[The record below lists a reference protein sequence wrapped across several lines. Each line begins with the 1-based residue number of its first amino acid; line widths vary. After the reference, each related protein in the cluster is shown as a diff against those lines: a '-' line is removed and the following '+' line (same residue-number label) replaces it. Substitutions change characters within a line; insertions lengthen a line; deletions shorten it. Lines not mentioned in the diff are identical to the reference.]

1 MHLKRKLTLFFV
13 GLISFMILFYYHDPG
28 GNVLIFCA
36 LAWGLAVYSQ
46 GGFKVYR
53 KDGGFWLLSLAMW
66 ITAGA
71 FTFYGDPGSMGAL
84 LLSFYTLGVYMT
96 DKKFHPLLYPLMLAY
111 SFGSFI
117 VRIFFVERWIPKR
130 KTNAQTPFNEAVTD
144 QMGFTMD
151 PGAES
156 DDSGRPEPAVSWFK
170 TWLLPIIIVLI
181 FLMVYMASSTMFS
194 EVLTK
199 LLPNLD
205 FTVLF
210 ALAIIGFILL
220 FNFMYILPIPW
231 LYTINEKV
239 LSWDKGSEMTADV
252 QQKRLHPYRA
262 AHQKGAIIT
271 LSLLIGLL
279 SLFLLVYGYE
289 LYQGI
294 HAARLSK
301 AIHEQVNSIIL
312 SIVMAVAVIMYYIR
326 PATQQQMGYNKG
338 QKSTARSAYNG
349 GEPALLHRLAYVWIM
364 LNILLVISAALHNA
378 AYIGRYGLTLLR
390 IGVYIFLILCIVG
403 LYFTYR
409 KIRDA
414 ASAAWLVAIMFKVFL
429 GTIVLNSIIN
439 WGAIITRY
447 NLTYMAHP
455 DLQYLRNLDYN
466 THVLVPSLLKDP
478 RYKNDTKLTEELQNK
493 LDWDASYTHKD
504 ILSVAWYYKY
514 VAWQSNRNKSE
525 WAPAK
530 TQ

>member
-13 GLISFMILFYYHDPG
+13 GLISFIILFYYHEPG
-28 GNVLIFCA
+28 GNVLIFCT

-46 GGFKVYR
+46 GGFKVYK

-66 ITAGA
+66 ITASA
-71 FTFYGDPGSMGAL
+71 YTFYGDPGSMLAL

-96 DKKFHPLLYPLMLAY
+96 DKKFHPLLYPLLLAY

-117 VRIFFVERWIPKR
+117 VRIFFVERWIPK
-130 KTNAQTPFNEAVTD
+130 KKPDSQTTHIEAETD
-144 QMGFTMD
+144 QMGFPID
-151 PGAES
+151 
-156 DDSGRPEPAVSWFK
+156 PAVEPGNTTSPQPAVTWFK
-170 TWLLPIIIVLI
+170 AWLLPIIIVLI

-210 ALAIIGFILL
+210 ALSIIGFFLL

-231 LYTINEKV
+231 LYTINVKV
-239 LSWDKGSEMTADV
+239 LGWEKGSEMTAAV
-252 QQKRLHPYRA
+252 QQKRLHPYGA

-326 PATQQQMGYNKG
+326 PETQQQNGYYKG
-338 QKSTARSAYNG
+338 QKSAARSACNG
-349 GEPALLHRLAYVWIM
+349 GEPALIHRLAYVWIV
-364 LNILLVISAALHNA
+364 LNILLVISAALHNV

-414 ASAAWLVAIMFKVFL
+414 ASAAWLAAIMFKVFL
-429 GTIVLNSIIN
+429 GTIVLNSVIN

-455 DLQYLRNLDYN
+455 DLQYLRYLDYN
-466 THVLVPSLLKDP
+466 THVLVPSLLNDP
-478 RYKNDTKLTEELQNK
+478 RYKNDPKLREELQNK
-493 LDWDASYTHKD
+493 LDWDISYTHKD
-504 ILSVAWYYKY
+504 LLSVAWYYKY
-514 VAWQSNRNKSE
+514 VAWQLK
-525 WAPAK
+525 
-530 TQ
+530 